1 MSALLACGPNGG
13 SDKDYITPW
22 KLSGAETVIVS
33 VKDDKSKLNFLRPM
47 SGRGGGALSGAGSA
61 VAGALEMGTGCE
73 GIGCAIVLP
82 IALGAGVVGG
92 AVGAANSRSEQET
105 EDAVAKLVAEIRA
118 AEPSKY
124 VEAYLLGSGPV
135 QPNGPRVRKGM
146 AGATTLKLTITMRF
160 GFGGNRFNPDVVTSL
175 QAIGTLRNGRSATPV
190 TVTWQYLSDP
200 HSYFALAEND
210 AKLMSEV
217 IEAGSAELAKLIRS
231 ELSRATGAAP
241 SPNET
246 P

>member
-1 MSALLACGPNGG
+1 MACGPNEW

-22 KLSGAETVIVS
+22 KLSGAETVSVS
-33 VKDDKSKLNFLRPM
+33 AEDDKTKLNFLQPM
-47 SGRGGGALSGAGSA
+47 SGRGGGALSGAGSGMA
-61 VAGALEMGTGCE
+61 RALEMGTGCE

-105 EDAVAKLVAEIRA
+105 EDAVAALVAEISA

-124 VEAYLLGSGPV
+124 VEAYLLGNGPV
-135 QPNGPRVRKGM
+135 QPKGPRLRKGE
-146 AGATTLKLTITMRF
+146 AGATTLKLTISMRF
-160 GFGGNRFNPDVVTSL
+160 VFVGNRFNPDVVTSL
-175 QAIGTLRNGRSATPV
+175 QAIGTLRRGRSGTPV
-190 TVTWQYLSDP
+190 TVTWQHLSDP

-217 IEAGSAELAKLIRS
+217 IKAGSAELAKLIRS
-231 ELSRATGAAP
+231 ELSRATGAVP
-241 SPNET
+241 SLSET